1 MNDDVA
7 RTPSDL
13 VAESVRRALQLVGPA
28 EAGTEHVWED
38 EPHDTPAA

>member
-1 MNDDVA
+1 MTDDPA

-28 EAGTEHVWED
+28 ETGTEHVWD
-38 EPHDTPAA
+38 EEPLDSPAV

>member
-28 EAGTEHVWED
+28 ESGIEHVWEEEALD
-38 EPHDTPAA
+38 SPAA